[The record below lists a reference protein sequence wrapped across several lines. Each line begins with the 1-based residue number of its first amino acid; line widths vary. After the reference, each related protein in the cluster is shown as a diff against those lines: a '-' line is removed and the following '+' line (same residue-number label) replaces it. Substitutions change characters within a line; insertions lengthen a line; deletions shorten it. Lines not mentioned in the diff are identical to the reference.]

1 MPTELQSWG
10 RKRLTLATK
19 GSFPAVVLERQVA
32 MRQRRRTSSRR
43 DSMPARL
50 HCQQPPCGRGRH
62 AGHPR
67 WKRHLLQ
74 MKHPRLICAL
84 RSMPTVVRMEPPKRW
99 QGCFAGPIRLQ
110 VHSTPGTAVLVAGQ
124 PPQPQ
129 SSARR
134 AEQPA
139 ATSIPPP
146 PRAMWPHGTWWE
158 SCVAGAH
165 L

>member
-1 MPTELQSWG
+1 MESPLHGAQPLYCHCGDWLIGFHQSKQSFTRAQWKVI
-10 RKRLTLATK
+10 KRQ
-19 GSFPAVVLERQVA
+19 PWRRRRVDH
-32 MRQRRRTSSRR
+32 QRR
-43 DSMPARL
+43 
-50 HCQQPPCGRGRH
+50 G
-62 AGHPR
+62 
-67 WKRHLLQ
+67 LQ
-74 MKHPRLICAL
+74 LWCVHFPLGLSLCRVKISGPRLICAL